1 MIKKKE
7 GNKLCGNGDRAE
19 NCQIMIK
26 NHRAE
31 NWQIMIKN
39 HKHHNKLLKKYY
51 KTQKTIVIRFVLVP

>member
-39 HKHHNKLLKKYY
+39 HKHHNKLLKK
-51 KTQKTIVIRFVLVP
+51 IL

>member
-31 NWQIMIKN
+31 NWQIMIKTQCPFLGIFVQ
-39 HKHHNKLLKKYY
+39 KL
-51 KTQKTIVIRFVLVP
+51 FFM